1 MRYIIIGLY
10 FLGSYLGSLFFY
22 QRKGVIKVARK
33 RNSKPAS
40 KIKLTKEEF
49 AKWHDTISNW
59 MVNVAYHFL
68 KNSPSLIKIINDKNK
83 REVYISDKI
92 KECEIGWTNNSDEFR
107 KRIKV
112 KFNFDALKPNHYYD
126 KSTKKWMCIDDL
138 KSGKLDSNQKNE
150 VLEILEAGNNIG
162 DMKDIYEEIIDSGDF
177 QLTEDEIKKTYHRIQ
192 KLFSTFQFNDA
203 NDRDSIRT
211 LCFEN
216 IRYDRLMREFL
227 NADVTNYNTNMNNA
241 IKDCLNNIKNIQD
254 ILGISA
260 KNRREH
266 ENNEMTATEIIEE
279 YSKSV
284 EDYKTTV
291 EYALEEMI
299 VLVRAYQ
306 SGKVHP
312 NNFKYIY
319 GLTIDEI
326 FEMIDAHYI
335 ILDDDG
341 KPMKPTEFKKYV
353 EVKASRLARKCLKD
367 YGLDMEETN

>member
-1 MRYIIIGLY
+1 
-10 FLGSYLGSLFFY
+10 
-22 QRKGVIKVARK
+22 
-33 RNSKPAS
+33 
-40 KIKLTKEEF
+40 
-49 AKWHDTISNW
+49 
-59 MVNVAYHFL
+59 
-68 KNSPSLIKIINDKNK
+68 
-83 REVYISDKI
+83 
-92 KECEIGWTNNSDEFR
+92 
-107 KRIKV
+107 
-112 KFNFDALKPNHYYD
+112 
-126 KSTKKWMCIDDL
+126 
-138 KSGKLDSNQKNE
+138 
-150 VLEILEAGNNIG
+150 
-162 DMKDIYEEIIDSGDF
+162 
-177 QLTEDEIKKTYHRIQ
+177 
-192 KLFSTFQFNDA
+192 
-203 NDRDSIRT
+203 
-211 LCFEN
+211 
-216 IRYDRLMREFL
+216 
-227 NADVTNYNTNMNNA
+227 MNNA